1 VTTVELLRAMFR
13 NAHDTLER
21 TMADVTPEQA
31 HWLPPGAAI
40 PIGAEYAHIVGGE
53 DAVLNMFVRKAPPL
67 LATTWAGRTGMSEL
81 MPQTAPW
88 DIWARSVKI
97 DLAQMRQYAQAVYAQ
112 TDEYLASLEPND
124 LDAELDFAG
133 RRSVA
138 DALGCVLLSHVN
150 NHCGEISLCKGLQ
163 GAKGYPF

>member
-1 VTTVELLRAMFR
+1 MTTVELLRAMFN
-13 NAHDTLER
+13 NAHSTLER

-31 HWLPPGAAI
+31 HWLPPGTAI

-53 DAVLNMFVRKAPPL
+53 DAILNMFLRKAPPL
-67 LATTWAGRTGMSEL
+67 FATTWAGKTGMSEL

-88 DIWARSVKI
+88 DAWARSVKI
-97 DLAQMRQYAQAVYAQ
+97 DLDQMRQYAQAVYAQ
-112 TDEYLASLEPND
+112 TDAYLASVTTES
-124 LDAELDFAG
+124 LDVEIDFAG
-133 RRSVA
+133 KRTVA
-138 DALGCVLLSHVN
+138 DALGCILLGHVN